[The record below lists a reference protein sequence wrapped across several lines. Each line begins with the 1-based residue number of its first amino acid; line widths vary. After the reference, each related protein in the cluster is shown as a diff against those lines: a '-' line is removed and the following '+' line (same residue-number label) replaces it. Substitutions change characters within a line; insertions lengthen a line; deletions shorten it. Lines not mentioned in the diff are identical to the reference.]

1 MGEIINGVYIMSPQE
16 IQYQK
21 DYQKEYYRK
30 YREQNRNKII
40 EINKKSYEK
49 NKSKHKI
56 LCNEYK
62 QKNREKIR
70 EYQKQYDKEHKDEIN
85 KRNRE
90 KITCECGCLVS
101 RKGLLKHKQTKK
113 HFKLIESK
121 TINEL

>member
-1 MGEIINGVYIMSPQE
+1 MDDIMTPQD

-21 DYQKEYYRK
+21 DYYKEYYRK

-56 LCNEYK
+56 LCDKYK
-62 QKNREKIR
+62 QENREKIR

-85 KRNRE
+85 KRKRE
-90 KITCECGCLVS
+90 KITCECGCVVS
-101 RKGLLKHKQTKK
+101 KGNLTHKKTKK

-121 TINEL
+121 TSNEL